1 MMREENKN
9 HVVSIGLDE
18 VQDSTEDAE
27 MHRELTR
34 IANHIKSTLGCLYGR
49 EAFYQKAFAAELTM
63 MQWDVTVEASMPVVH
78 TTLTGNT
85 VSVGNIFIDIVA
97 EHQHKGK
104 FFIEFKNVRNINDKH
119 RQQAKFYARNLG
131 IDGFVLNFTTDDSI
145 ELQRITR

>member
-1 MMREENKN
+1 MMEENSS
-9 HVVSIGLDE
+9 HALSIGSEE
-18 VQDSTEDAE
+18 VADSTEDAE
-27 MHRELTR
+27 MRNELIR
-34 IANHIKSTLGCLYGR
+34 IANHIKATLGCLYGR

-63 MQWDVTVEASMPVVH
+63 MQWDITVEASMPVVH
-78 TTLTGNT
+78 TTLTGNSI
-85 VSVGNIFIDIVA
+85 SVGNIFIDIVA

-131 IDGFVLNFTTDDSI
+131 IDGFVLNFTTEDNI